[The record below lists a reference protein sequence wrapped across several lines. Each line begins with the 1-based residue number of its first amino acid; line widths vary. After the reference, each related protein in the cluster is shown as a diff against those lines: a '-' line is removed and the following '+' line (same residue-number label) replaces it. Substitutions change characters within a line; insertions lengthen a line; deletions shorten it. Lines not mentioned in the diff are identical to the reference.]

1 MNATD
6 INIELNNHTKELEE
20 WNKKFKD
27 QYSNFTTIFDVT
39 AWQKAWP
46 DHLDYKYVYIG
57 FTSTIYTKFY
67 VYVELH
73 NNDDRVYVRVEV
85 DSCIQCWKKLKR
97 TGYTRKYDDFKFEY
111 VDQAFR
117 YIKEIRH
124 IIFQKEELVQKSIG
138 IAVRQCE
145 AIKDQY

>member
-1 MNATD
+1 MNVTD

-20 WNKKFKD
+20 WKEKLKANVNTK
-27 QYSNFTTIFDVT
+27 FDVGF
-39 AWQKAWP
+39 WRRAWP
-46 DHLDYKYVYIG
+46 DNLNYKYVYIG
-57 FTSTIYTKFY
+57 TISTTYTSFH

-73 NNDDRVYVRVEV
+73 NDVDDRVYVRVEV
-85 DSCIQCWKKLKR
+85 ETSIQCWKKLKR
-97 TGYTRKYDDFKFEY
+97 AGYTRKYNDFKFEY
-111 VDQAFR
+111 IDQAFR
-117 YIKEIRH
+117 YIKEIKH